1 MNSILQN
8 LLRLQG
14 LELGDQPKNAA
25 LAAELRAA
33 LPQAMLLNYDRLRA
47 RGKKGIAVVRDRVC
61 TNCRMQ
67 VPIAVVATL
76 MRGTV
81 TQVCGNCGV
90 YLCLPEPAEAQES
103 LVAAN
108 PVPRTRK
115 RKAPPVSKPESPAA
129 AAVNRRMGSSTHCAD
144 DPRFSHLLC

>member
-1 MNSILQN
+1 MNSVLQS

-14 LELGDQPKNAA
+14 LELGGQPKNPS

-33 LPQAMLLNYDRLRA
+33 VPQAMLVKYDRLRA

-61 TNCRMQ
+61 TSCRMQ

-76 MRGTV
+76 MRGNV
-81 TQVCGNCGV
+81 TEVCGNCGL

-103 LVAAN
+103 LGIAA
-108 PVPRTRK
+108 PVPRARK
-115 RKAPPVSKPESPAA
+115 RKATL
-129 AAVNRRMGSSTHCAD
+129 GSRPHASVVAGAQ
-144 DPRFSHLLC
+144 S